1 MEKKRDWPIKTRN
14 TRMITARL
22 PLAEFER
29 LKDYCETNGKAL
41 TDVVRFA
48 LRDYLDLDEQE
59 DDGKEDGGYFLY

>member
-22 PLAEFER
+22 PLVEFDR
-29 LKDYCETNGKAL
+29 LKDYCESNGKAL

-48 LRDYLDLDEQE
+48 LRDYLDKRA

>member
-1 MEKKRDWPIKTRN
+1 
-14 TRMITARL
+14 MITARL

-48 LRDYLDLDEQE
+48 LRDYLDLDERE

>member
-22 PLAEFER
+22 PLVEFDR

-48 LRDYLDLDEQE
+48 LRDYLDEPE